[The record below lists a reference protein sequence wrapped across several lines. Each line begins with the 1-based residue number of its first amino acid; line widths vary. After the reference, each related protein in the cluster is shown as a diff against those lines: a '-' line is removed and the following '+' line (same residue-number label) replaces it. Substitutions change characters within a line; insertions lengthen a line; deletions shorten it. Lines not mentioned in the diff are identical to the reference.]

1 MITFEKEKDYLI
13 CVDSDGTVMD
23 SMVIKHTK
31 ALAPKLIVSLVLRM
45 IKIKF

>member
-23 SMVIKHTK
+23 SMVIN
-31 ALAPKLIVSLVLRM
+31 AY
-45 IKIKF
+45 